1 MLEIPVLTLPQM
13 ILAGYLLGINL
24 VSFFVYGLDKL
35 YARGQ
40 AWRITERTLLLLA
53 LLGGTLGA
61 LVGIKLFRHKTRK
74 STFLVWVGLIM
85 VIQVG
90 ALLAYFSYFH
100 PLSPTLDQNIDPLL
114 Y

>member
-1 MLEIPVLTLPQM
+1 MFEIPVLTLPQT
-13 ILAGYLLGINL
+13 ILVGYLLGINA

-35 YARGQ
+35 YARGR
-40 AWRITERTLLLLA
+40 AWRITERTLLMLA

-61 LVGIKLFRHKTRK
+61 LAGIKLFRHKTRK

-85 VIQVG
+85 IIQVG
-90 ALLAYFSYFH
+90 AILTYFSYFH
-100 PLSPTLDQNIDPLL
+100 PPTLTLDQNINPLL